1 MGAILSATPSLALS
15 GGTLTG
21 DLTVNGTVTVVR
33 PAAASTAYAAKVTGD
48 AVNRYTV
55 GADGKLQWGDGTAAL
70 DTDAYR
76 LAANLLQTDGTFQV
90 LTNQNV
96 GGNIAAITAGNGL
109 RVKEGA
115 NAKQGTAVLVAGTVV
130 VADTSVTATSRIF
143 LTSQAD
149 GGTPGFLR
157 VSARTAATSFTITS
171 SNAADTSTVAYEI
184 FEPA

>member
-1 MGAILSATPSLALS
+1 MGAILSAYPSLPLA
-15 GGTLTG
+15 GGTLAG
-21 DLTVNGTVTVVR
+21 DLTVNGTITVVT

-55 GADGKLQWGDGTAAL
+55 GGDGKTQWGDGTAAL
-70 DTDAYR
+70 DTNAYR

-96 GGNIAAITAGNGL
+96 GGNISAITAGNGL
-109 RVKEGA
+109 RVAEGA
-115 NAKQGTAVLVAGTVV
+115 NARQGTAVLAAGSAV
-130 VADTSVTATSRIF
+130 VANTSVTASSRIF

-157 VSARTAATSFTITS
+157 VSARVAATSFTITS

-184 FEPA
+184 YEPA

>member
-1 MGAILSATPSLALS
+1 MGAILSATPYLPLS

-21 DLTVNGTVTVVR
+21 NLSVTGTVTVTV
-33 PAAASTAYAAKVTGD
+33 PTAATAGFAAKVTGD
-48 AVNRYTV
+48 AVNRWTV
-55 GADGKLQWGDGTAAL
+55 GGDGKIQWGDGTNAL
-70 DTDAYR
+70 DTDTER
-76 LAANLLQTDGTFQV
+76 LAPNVLQTNGTFQV

-115 NAKQGTAVLVAGTVV
+115 NAKQGTVALAAGAAV
-130 VADTSVTATSRIF
+130 VADTSVTATSRIL

-157 VSARTAATSFTITS
+157 VSTRTAGVSFTITS
-171 SNAADTSTVAYEI
+171 SSATDTSTVAYEI